1 MSDVRYRPTVLFAD
15 VTSACGPA
23 TEASRVCTSVFEW
36 TENESLAGLSEW
48 VIDRPFRV
56 LIVLLLA
63 WFVNKT
69 ARRAISILSDQI
81 RNTPSHPRIRSL
93 RPLGPGGDVMNSA
106 EADRAPARAEA
117 IESVLK
123 SIVTWVVAVTAVLL
137 TLGEFEIN
145 LAPLI
150 AGAGIAGI
158 AIGFGAQTIV
168 RDFLT
173 GLFMLIEDQYGIG
186 DVIEV
191 HGVTGEVENI
201 SLRTTKLRDAG
212 GIVWHIPNGEITRVG
227 NHSQLWS
234 KALID
239 IRVDYDTDLR
249 QAVRLL
255 DEVADTYWRETHID
269 DQSGDIIEDPAV
281 LGVQELGEGAIV
293 LRLVVKTEPA
303 AQWRVA
309 RELRLRIK
317 EAFDDA
323 NIVIP
328 VHASFAGDGS
338 HANVPADVW
347 PGDYGPSGA

>member
-1 MSDVRYRPTVLFAD
+1 MLFAD

-23 TEASRVCTSVFEW
+23 DDASRVCTAVFRW
-36 TENESLAGLSEW
+36 TDNESVAGLSEW

-56 LIVLLLA
+56 FIILLLA
-63 WFVNKT
+63 WALNKM
-69 ARRAISILSDQI
+69 ARRAISLLSDSI

-93 RPLGPGGDVMNSA
+93 RPLGPGGNKIDTA

-123 SIVTWVVAVTAVLL
+123 SIVTWVIAVTAVLL

-191 HGVTGEVENI
+191 GGVVGEVENI

-212 GIVWHIPNGEITRVG
+212 GIVWHVPNGEITRVG

-239 IRVDYDTDLR
+239 VRVDYDTDLR
-249 QAVRLL
+249 VASRLL
-255 DEVADTYWRETHID
+255 DDVADKYWRETHMD
-269 DQSGDIIEDPAV
+269 DQSGDIIEDPTV

-293 LRLVVKTEPA
+293 LRLVVKTEPS
-303 AQWRVA
+303 AQWAVA

-317 EAFDDA
+317 EAFDEA
-323 NIVIP
+323 GIVIP

-338 HANVPADVW
+338 HHRVPPDVW
-347 PGDYGPSGA
+347 PTH